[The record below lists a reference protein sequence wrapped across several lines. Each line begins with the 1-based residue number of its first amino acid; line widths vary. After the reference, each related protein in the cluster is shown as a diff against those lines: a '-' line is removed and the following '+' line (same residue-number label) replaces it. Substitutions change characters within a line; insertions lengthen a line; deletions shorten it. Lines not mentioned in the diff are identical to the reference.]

1 VQIKILVLLQAQDIQ
16 RILYLEIML
25 FLTTHHFQ
33 VVSTPS
39 DAARF
44 DIVWPQRLRQDAS
57 NST

>member
-1 VQIKILVLLQAQDIQ
+1 MQIKILVLLQAPGIQ
-16 RILYLEIML
+16 CILYLEIML

-44 DIVWPQRLRQDAS
+44 DIVWPQHLRQDAS
-57 NST
+57 NAT